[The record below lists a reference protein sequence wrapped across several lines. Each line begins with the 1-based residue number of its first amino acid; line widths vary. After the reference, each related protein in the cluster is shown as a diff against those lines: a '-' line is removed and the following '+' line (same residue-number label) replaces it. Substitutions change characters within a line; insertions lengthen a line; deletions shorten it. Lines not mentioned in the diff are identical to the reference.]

1 MKFLSFCLIA
11 LGISHL
17 NASPS
22 GAPQRDDVCQ
32 NMLPQHQAQA
42 QTQPAPFELVSTV
55 RNIKGGERLKITIRQ
70 TGSDMFKGFLL
81 QARTYNAS
89 DESLYE
95 IVGEFFASQ
104 DDQSESFNFRNCALR
119 NHNCV
124 THASN
129 IDKQTATFE
138 WKAPYDYVGEVYFM

>member
-17 NASPS
+17 NASPG
-22 GAPQRDDVCQ
+22 GAPQRDDVCT
-32 NMLPQHQAQA
+32 NMLPQHQAS
-42 QTQPAPFELVSTV
+42 TQPSPAPFELVSTV
-55 RNIKGGERLKITIRQ
+55 SNIKGGERLKITILRS
-70 TGSDMFKGFLL
+70 GSDTFKGFLL

-104 DDQSESFNFRNCALR
+104 DQSESFNFRNCALR
-119 NHNCV
+119 NHNSV

-129 IDKQTATFE
+129 SEKQTASFD
-138 WKAPYDYVGEVYFM
+138 WKAPYDYEGKIYFM